1 MTSLAKPKHS
11 ELCGSVC
18 SDRKKREKSFLE
30 AVISK
35 SPFFSLLLSFKG
47 EARLKENVVQ
57 TNLTGCF
64 NVFRRDSSRGS
75 RARGI
80 GDGKTGTKFGRALER
95 TYSVTESCD
104 LFVVALCS
112 RGMTAFRLFKGETH
126 SLNLAETTKQC
137 REMSAKYWVVVL
149 RGCSALKLLIK
160 SLESLNSFA
169 VFCTCCRLKDEV
181 AATKRD
187 LTGAKND
194 LATKQMRVQKLE
206 QECKK
211 HKEALS
217 KLEAEL
223 HTAKEGL
230 EAARNEAETLRKA
243 MNEKKGP
250 GSEVQSGEE
259 EGDVMDELRRK
270 VERLEGELNKL
281 RFAEQEGEESRRK
294 VERLEKELAEVRT
307 GGFSVEELTS
317 LKGEIEKLAREV
329 VQKDEELAGLRES
342 LETKTGEGSEDVSSL
357 QAELASKDA
366 LVQALR
372 RSLQEAE
379 QRAALCEDE
388 KERVVAEM
396 QAAST
401 GTHGDQLWE
410 LQAMLRSVQ
419 EELRSRDGGEPKN
432 PAESP
437 GSPPDGLKST
447 TAGKEPEGE
456 VPVGERTEREVPTE
470 GAGGEGAVS
479 VLQHELLSTR
489 ERLQVVTTE
498 RSSLVER
505 VEELTA
511 QVAELEGEV
520 AVLHRA
526 THERSRGVGIGS
538 RSNRPQGESDDDLQ
552 TTVDRLR
559 FELREREADLT
570 CLQEDYE
577 VQATK
582 MQETM
587 EVSRYI
593 LPRLIVPNPWEV
605 IRSILMQKLSCTE
618 LDFLSAGGKV
628 CFV

>member
-1 MTSLAKPKHS
+1 
-11 ELCGSVC
+11 
-18 SDRKKREKSFLE
+18 
-30 AVISK
+30 
-35 SPFFSLLLSFKG
+35 
-47 EARLKENVVQ
+47 
-57 TNLTGCF
+57 
-64 NVFRRDSSRGS
+64 
-75 RARGI
+75 
-80 GDGKTGTKFGRALER
+80 
-95 TYSVTESCD
+95 
-104 LFVVALCS
+104 
-112 RGMTAFRLFKGETH
+112 
-126 SLNLAETTKQC
+126 
-137 REMSAKYWVVVL
+137 
-149 RGCSALKLLIK
+149 LIE
-160 SLESLNSFA
+160 SLESLNALA

-223 HTAKEGL
+223 HAAKEGL
-230 EAARNEAETLRKA
+230 EAARKEAETLRKR
-243 MNEKKGP
+243 KGP
-250 GSEVQSGEE
+250 GSEAQSGEE
-259 EGDVMDELRRK
+259 EGGVTEELMRK
-270 VERLEGELNKL
+270 VERLEGELNGL
-281 RFAEQEGEESRRK
+281 RSAEQEGEELRRK

-307 GGFSVEELTS
+307 GALSMEELTS
-317 LKGEIEKLAREV
+317 LKEQVETLAREV
-329 VQKDEELAGLRES
+329 VQKDEELARLRES

-357 QAELASKDA
+357 QAELASKDV
-366 LVQALR
+366 LVQELR

-379 QRAALCEDE
+379 QRAALFEDE

-401 GTHGDQLWE
+401 GAHGDQLWE

-419 EELRSRDGGEPKN
+419 EELRSRDKSEPKN
-432 PAESP
+432 PESP

-447 TAGKEPEGE
+447 TAGTEPEAE
-456 VPVGERTEREVPTE
+456 VPVGERTERGVPAE
-470 GAGGEGAVS
+470 GAEGEGDVS

-511 QVAELEGEV
+511 QVAELEEEV

-526 THERSRGVGIGS
+526 TQEGSRGVGIGS
-538 RSNRPQGESDDDLQ
+538 GSDRPQGESGDDLQ

-577 VQATK
+577 VQAKK

-587 EVSRYI
+587 EVGCHF
-593 LPRLIVPNPWEV
+593 LPRLIVSNPCEV
-605 IRSILMQKLSCTE
+605 THPILI
-618 LDFLSAGGKV
+618 
-628 CFV
+628 